1 MTTQTRESFEIQIIA
16 QHRFELNA
24 MSHLLVNYM
33 GKISGGKSS
42 GALQSPPNPHM
53 SFLLLVGT
61 RDVRTQ
67 SARAQPAHARLMFL
81 PGFGCTYESVGARF
95 LPPLPPPKKKKKF
108 GSRVGKEAQHE
119 RM

>member
-1 MTTQTRESFEIQIIA
+1 
-16 QHRFELNA
+16 
-24 MSHLLVNYM
+24 
-33 GKISGGKSS
+33 
-42 GALQSPPNPHM
+42 M

-95 LPPLPPPKKKKKF
+95 LSPKKKKKKLVLGQARKPNTEECKLKIGGQV
-108 GSRVGKEAQHE
+108 GS
-119 RM
+119 